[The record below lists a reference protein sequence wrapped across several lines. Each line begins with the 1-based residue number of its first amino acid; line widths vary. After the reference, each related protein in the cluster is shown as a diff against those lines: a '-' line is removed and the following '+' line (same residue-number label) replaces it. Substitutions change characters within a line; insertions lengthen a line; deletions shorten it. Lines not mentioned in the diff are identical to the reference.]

1 VTWTP
6 YFGAVP
12 AGTGTSFRVWASGAR
27 DLRLHVAQGGK
38 TTVHRPARRD
48 QGLWEID
55 LPDVTAGARYAY
67 AIDGGEP
74 RPDPFSRFQP
84 DGVHAWSEVIDP
96 WRFIWSDREW
106 RGLDPS
112 TLVIYELHVGTFAG
126 AGTFGDV
133 AAHLDRLR
141 DLGVTA
147 IELMP
152 LADFPGRKNWGYDG
166 VTLFAPSRAYGR
178 PDDLRALVDRAHGIG
193 LGVIVDVV

>member
-1 VTWTP
+1 VTWDP
-6 YFGAVP
+6 FFGAVP
-12 AGTGTSFRVWASGAR
+12 LDGATRFRVWATAPR
-27 DLRLHVAQGGK
+27 NVRLHVACRRG
-38 TTVHRPARRD
+38 TNVHQPVRSAS
-48 QGLWEID
+48 GIWEIEV
-55 LPDVTAGARYAY
+55 PDVGAGARYAY
-67 AIDGGEP
+67 SLDEGEP
-74 RPDPFSRFQP
+74 RPDPASRFQP